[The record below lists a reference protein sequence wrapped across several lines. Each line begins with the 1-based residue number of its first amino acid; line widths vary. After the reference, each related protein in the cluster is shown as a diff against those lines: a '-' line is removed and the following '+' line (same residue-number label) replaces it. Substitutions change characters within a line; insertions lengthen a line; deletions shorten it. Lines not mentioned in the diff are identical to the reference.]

1 MRQLYFL
8 MCALAATLTCAFG
21 EGLVSSTRQRLNLD
35 GVWQFQLDPEDQG
48 EKLGWGSDPRA
59 LSNTIRVPG
68 IWQTQGFGEPRGQ
81 LRHDYQGAV
90 WYKRTFTIPAE
101 WKGRE
106 IWLHVGGIL
115 RRAQIYLNGKTV
127 GSYDGMMT
135 AFRVDLRDA
144 LLPGQSNSL
153 VIRVDNRMRSGKY
166 TPVPQGATPSRK
178 WDFSSPLG
186 AFNFVGNW
194 GGIYRS
200 VFLESTERIWVDQQS
215 VQTDIDQQKVTVSVL
230 IGNRSVQANQK
241 VEVSVTLTGP
251 RGQVVAEE
259 SRHCILRGGELEPVS
274 LGIRVPA
281 MHLWSPEDP
290 ALYTVRTRVQLG
302 RQTLDE
308 VHGRFGIRKLSKRDN
323 ILLLNNRP
331 YYLRGYSVGR
341 GDPLEGMI
349 PVSKEYYLK
358 QFRLAKDYGFN
369 HVRYHSMTPPPEA
382 FEAADEVGIL
392 LHVEL
397 PVMFTGWLMPSA
409 DLLRREME
417 RILLAHRNHPS
428 LFAVALGNEFNLH
441 RDFDTEMEKS
451 AFLTTVEDLH
461 RLGRRLAPHIF
472 IMSNAGY
479 PLFPSDLIASY
490 KGTIAGVPTLK
501 HESGGYH
508 DSLPDIDLAERF
520 TGVLNSDQLAERGR
534 WVEENGL
541 KAIYPTLRKHS
552 ERLQQMVRKWHFERV
567 RSIPEFSGYQFWL
580 LIDSPADHYQDSWED
595 GLLNYFGEPK
605 AITRQEMQQINAPT
619 VVLIGSGVEDRAFWA
634 DRGKTVDLSISHYS
648 SKDLQKARLDWKLK
662 LEGKTL
668 HQGTAENIRIRTGQ
682 VKYVTTASIPPL
694 ALERATRLELWVEL
708 KEDDF
713 RQTNH
718 WSFWAFPNTVLER
731 AQGLIS
737 LKGVRSDYLKQR
749 YPFLTESSRI
759 SPEAMLVI
767 ASRLDWSVFDYLRR
781 GGRVFLMVEP
791 NQFDEQVATDYFPFM
806 GKSIGTYVDP
816 KHPAL
821 VNYPHQG
828 YCDLQFFDLL
838 EGGTALRIPESAE
851 LWMTSV
857 GGDLGQGRRDRR
869 VAERITP
876 IVWGLQ
882 NRGGSSGGGY
892 RRLAWLSETGVGE
905 GKLLICTLRLRENLD
920 DARPATVYLFD
931 TLLRYALSPDFAPA
945 GSISEEELSGLL
957 TPYLH

>member
-48 EKLGWGSDPRA
+48 EKLGWGSDRRA

-115 RRAQIYLNGKTV
+115 RRAQIYLNGKNV
-127 GSYDGMMT
+127 GSHDGMMT

-144 LLPGQSNSL
+144 LLPGQFNSL

-200 VFLESTERIWVDQQS
+200 VFLESTERI
-215 VQTDIDQQKVTVSVL
+215 
-230 IGNRSVQANQK
+230 
-241 VEVSVTLTGP
+241 
-251 RGQVVAEE
+251 
-259 SRHCILRGGELEPVS
+259 
-274 LGIRVPA
+274 
-281 MHLWSPEDP
+281 
-290 ALYTVRTRVQLG
+290 
-302 RQTLDE
+302 
-308 VHGRFGIRKLSKRDN
+308 
-323 ILLLNNRP
+323 
-331 YYLRGYSVGR
+331 
-341 GDPLEGMI
+341 
-349 PVSKEYYLK
+349 
-358 QFRLAKDYGFN
+358 
-369 HVRYHSMTPPPEA
+369 
-382 FEAADEVGIL
+382 
-392 LHVEL
+392 
-397 PVMFTGWLMPSA
+397 
-409 DLLRREME
+409 
-417 RILLAHRNHPS
+417 LLAHRNHPS
-428 LFAVALGNEFNLH
+428 LFAMALGNEFNLH

-451 AFLTTVEDLH
+451 AFLSTVEDLH

-472 IMSNAGY
+472 IISNAGY

-552 ERLQQMVRKWHFERV
+552 ERLQQMERKWHFERV
-567 RSIPEFSGYQFWL
+567 RSIPEFSGYQFWP

-605 AITRQEMQQINAPT
+605 AITKQEMQQINAPT

-634 DRGKTVDLSISHYS
+634 DRGARAAVTADWPGCRRPEWGRESSSSAPYDCARIWTTLDRQLCTYSTPYSDTRCLQISH
-648 SKDLQKARLDWKLK
+648 LP
-662 LEGKTL
+662 G
-668 HQGTAENIRIRTGQ
+668 
-682 VKYVTTASIPPL
+682 
-694 ALERATRLELWVEL
+694 
-708 KEDDF
+708 
-713 RQTNH
+713 
-718 WSFWAFPNTVLER
+718 
-731 AQGLIS
+731 
-737 LKGVRSDYLKQR
+737 
-749 YPFLTESSRI
+749 PFLKRS
-759 SPEAMLVI
+759 
-767 ASRLDWSVFDYLRR
+767 Y
-781 GGRVFLMVEP
+781 
-791 NQFDEQVATDYFPFM
+791 
-806 GKSIGTYVDP
+806 
-816 KHPAL
+816 PA
-821 VNYPHQG
+821 
-828 YCDLQFFDLL
+828 C
-838 EGGTALRIPESAE
+838 
-851 LWMTSV
+851 
-857 GGDLGQGRRDRR
+857 
-869 VAERITP
+869 
-876 IVWGLQ
+876 
-882 NRGGSSGGGY
+882 
-892 RRLAWLSETGVGE
+892 
-905 GKLLICTLRLRENLD
+905 
-920 DARPATVYLFD
+920 
-931 TLLRYALSPDFAPA
+931 
-945 GSISEEELSGLL
+945 
-957 TPYLH
+957 

>member
-1 MRQLYFL
+1 MPQLYFVTF
-8 MCALAATLTCAFG
+8 ALAATLTCAFG
-21 EGLVSSTRQRLNLD
+21 EGLVSSARQRLNLD
-35 GVWQFQLDPEDQG
+35 GIWQFQLDPDDQG
-48 EKLGWGSDPRA
+48 EKLGWGSDRSA
-59 LSNTIRVPG
+59 FSNTIRVPG

-90 WYKRTFTIPAE
+90 WYKRTFTIPAK

-115 RRAQIYLNGKTV
+115 RRAQIYLNGKKV
-127 GSYDGMMT
+127 GSHDGMMT

-144 LLPGQSNSL
+144 LFPGQSNSL

-178 WDFSSPLG
+178 WDYSSPLG

-194 GGIYRS
+194 GGMYRS

-215 VQTDIDQQKVTVSVL
+215 VQTDIDRQEITVTAL
-230 IGNRSVQANQK
+230 IGNRSVRANQK
-241 VEVSVTLTGP
+241 VKVGVTLTGP
-251 RGQVVAEE
+251 RSQVVAQE
-259 SRHCILRGGELEPVS
+259 SRDFILRGRELVPVS
-274 LGIRVPA
+274 LGVEVPG

-290 ALYTVRTRVQLG
+290 ALYTVRTRIRLG

-308 VHGRFGIRKLSKRDN
+308 VQSRFGIRKLSKRDN

-341 GDPLEGMI
+341 GDPLEGML
-349 PVSKEYYLK
+349 PVHKDYYLK

-392 LHVEL
+392 LHVES
-397 PVMFTGWLMPSA
+397 PVMFTGWFMPNT
-409 DLLRREME
+409 DLLRRELE
-417 RILLAHRNHPS
+417 KILLAYRNHPS
-428 LFAVALGNEFNLH
+428 LFALAFGNEFNLH
-441 RDFDTEMEKS
+441 CDFDTEKEKS
-451 AFLTTVEDLH
+451 AFLSTVEDLH
-461 RLGRRLAPHIF
+461 RLGTRLAPHVF

-479 PLFPSDLIASY
+479 PLFPSDLVASY

-508 DSLPDIDLAERF
+508 DSLPDIDLAARF

-552 ERLQQMVRKWHFERV
+552 ERLQQLVRKWHFERV
-567 RSIPEFSGYQFWL
+567 RSIPDFSGYQFWL

-605 AITRQEMQQINAPT
+605 AITKQEMREINAPT
-619 VVLIGSGVEDRAFWA
+619 VVLMGSGVEDRAFWA

-648 SKDLQKARLDWKLK
+648 SKDLRKARLDWKLR
-662 LEGKTL
+662 LGEKTL
-668 HQGTAENIRIRTGQ
+668 HQGTARDIRVRTGQ
-682 VKYVTTASIPPL
+682 LKDVTTVTIPPL
-694 ALERATRLELWVEL
+694 ALDRAERLQLQVKLT
-708 KEDDF
+708 EDGF
-713 RQTNH
+713 RQTNR
-718 WSFWAFPNTVLER
+718 WSFWAFPNTVLEHPE
-731 AQGLIS
+731 GLIS

-759 SPEAMLVI
+759 PPGADLVI

-781 GGRVFLMVEP
+781 GGRVFLMVEA
-791 NQFDEQVATDYFPFM
+791 NQFDEQVATDYFPFT
-806 GKSIGTYVDP
+806 GKSMGTYVAP
-816 KHPAL
+816 EHPAL
-821 VNYPHQG
+821 SDYPHQG
-828 YCDLQFFDLL
+828 YCDLQFFDLM
-838 EGGTALRIPESAE
+838 EGGNALRIPETPE

-857 GGDLGQGRRDRR
+857 GGDLGQGRSDKRL
-869 VAERITP
+869 AERMTP

-882 NRGGSSGGGY
+882 NRGGTRAGVTAGWPGCQRPEWGREGFSSVPYVCARTWTTPDPQSCIYWTSCSGM
-892 RRLAWLSETGVGE
+892 RFPRTSRL
-905 GKLLICTLRLRENLD
+905 LD
-920 DARPATVYLFD
+920 PFLKRSCPAC
-931 TLLRYALSPDFAPA
+931 
-945 GSISEEELSGLL
+945 
-957 TPYLH
+957 